1 MWEPMKKKTVI
12 TTETREVWVMRQA
25 SWVAEEP
32 APEDRGIEPTSES
45 LTLHIDQDAKK
56 DNDSSAESTTPDVQE

>member
-1 MWEPMKKKTVI
+1 
-12 TTETREVWVMRQA
+12 MRQA

-45 LTLHIDQDAKK
+45 LTLHIDHDAKK
-56 DNDSSAESTTPDVQE
+56 GNDSSAKSTTPEIQE